1 MILTSKPENP
11 IFAYLLFL
19 MNVIKVAIVDDH
31 KIFRKG
37 VVLSLRPYT
46 NIRFVQEAEHGD
58 DLLAGLKESE
68 PDVIL
73 MDLRMPGKDGIE
85 TTKIVSKQYPHIRII
100 ILTMYEDE
108 RFVYHMMENGANG
121 YLLKNAEP
129 QEIRKA
135 IMDVHEK
142 GYYLNNFVNRILLKR
157 SHSRSKVIPSLNNEI
172 TLSDKERDVLR
183 FICMEFTAQEIAQ
196 KMEISPRT
204 VEAIKDRLMERF
216 GSKNTAGLVFFA
228 VKNNLVD

>member
-1 MILTSKPENP
+1 ME
-11 IFAYLLFL
+11 
-19 MNVIKVAIVDDH
+19 VIKVAIADDH

-37 VVLSLRPYT
+37 VILSLRPYT
-46 NIRFVQEAEHGD
+46 NIKFVLEADNGEE
-58 DLLAGLKESE
+58 LLNGIAEAE
-68 PDVIL
+68 PDVVL
-73 MDLRMPGKDGIE
+73 MDLRMPLKDGIE
-85 TTKIVSKQYPHIRII
+85 TTKVLSKQYPHIHVIV
-100 ILTMYEDE
+100 LSMYEDD
-108 RFVYHMMENGANG
+108 RFVSHMMENGANG

-129 QEIRKA
+129 QDIRRA
-135 IMDVHEK
+135 IMDVYEK
-142 GYYLNNFVNRILLKR
+142 GYYLNNFVNRILLKK
-157 SHSRSKVIPSLNNEI
+157 SHAKQKVIPSLNSEI
-172 TLSDKERDVLR
+172 TLTDRERDVLK

>member
-1 MILTSKPENP
+1 ME
-11 IFAYLLFL
+11 
-19 MNVIKVAIVDDH
+19 VIKVAIADDH

-37 VVLSLRPYT
+37 VILSLRPFT
-46 NIRFVQEAEHGD
+46 NIKFVQEAENGD
-58 DLLAGLKESE
+58 ELLNGVTVSE
-68 PDVIL
+68 PQVIL

-85 TTKIVSKQYPHIRII
+85 TTKVLSKQHPKIHVI
-100 ILTMYEDE
+100 ILSMYEDE
-108 RFVYHMMENGANG
+108 RFVFHMMENGAHG

-157 SHSRSKVIPSLNNEI
+157 SHAKQKTVPSLNSEI
-172 TLSDKERDVLR
+172 TLNEREKDVLK

-196 KMEISPRT
+196 KMDISPRT

-216 GSKNTAGLVFFA
+216 GSKNTAGMVFFA

>member
-1 MILTSKPENP
+1 ME
-11 IFAYLLFL
+11 
-19 MNVIKVAIVDDH
+19 VIKVAIADDH
-31 KIFRKG
+31 QIFRKG
-37 VVLSLRPYT
+37 VILSLRPFT
-46 NIRFVQEAEHGD
+46 NIKFVLEAENGNE
-58 DLLAGLKESE
+58 LLTNMPVAE
-68 PDVIL
+68 PDVVL
-73 MDLRMPGKDGIE
+73 MDLRMPLKDGIE
-85 TTKIVSKQYPHIRII
+85 TTKLLSKQYPHVNVIV
-100 ILTMYEDE
+100 LSMYEDE
-108 RFVYHMMENGANG
+108 RFVYHLMENGAHG

-129 QEIRKA
+129 QEIRRA
-135 IMDVHEK
+135 IMEVHEK

-157 SHSRSKVIPSLNNEI
+157 THKQYVVPSINSEI
-172 TLSDKERDVLR
+172 TLTDREKDVLK

>member
-1 MILTSKPENP
+1 MQ
-11 IFAYLLFL
+11 
-19 MNVIKVAIVDDH
+19 VIKVAIADDH

-37 VVLSLRPYT
+37 VILSLRPFT
-46 NIRFVQEAEHGD
+46 NLKFVQEADNGE
-58 DLLAGLKESE
+58 DLLQGIPESE

-73 MDLRMPGKDGIE
+73 MDLRMPLKDGIE
-85 TTKIVSKQYPHIRII
+85 TTKTLSKLYPHIHVIV
-100 ILTMYEDE
+100 LSMYEDE
-108 RFVYHMMENGANG
+108 KFVYHLMENGAHG

-129 QEIRKA
+129 QEIRRAVMEVK
-135 IMDVHEK
+135 EK

-157 SHSRSKVIPSLNNEI
+157 AHARQKVVPTLSNEI
-172 TLSDKERDVLR
+172 TLNDKERDVLKY
-183 FICMEFTAQEIAQ
+183 ICMEFTAQEIAQ
-196 KMEISPRT
+196 KMDISPRT

>member
-1 MILTSKPENP
+1 MQ
-11 IFAYLLFL
+11 
-19 MNVIKVAIVDDH
+19 VIKVAIADDH

-37 VVLSLRPYT
+37 VILSLRPYT
-46 NIRFVQEAEHGD
+46 NIKFVQEADNGD
-58 DLLAGLKESE
+58 ELLEGLPTAE

-73 MDLRMPGKDGIE
+73 MDLRMPQKDGIE
-85 TTKIVSKQYPHIRII
+85 TTKIVSKLYPHIYVVV
-100 ILTMYEDE
+100 LSMYEDE
-108 RFVYHMMENGANG
+108 RFVYHLMENGANG

-135 IMDVHEK
+135 IMDVYEK

-157 SHSRSKVIPSLNNEI
+157 THAKQKVVPSLNSEI
-172 TLSDKERDVLR
+172 TLNDKERDVLR
-183 FICMEFTAQEIAQ
+183 YICMEFTAQEIAQ

>member
-1 MILTSKPENP
+1 MGI
-11 IFAYLLFL
+11 
-19 MNVIKVAIVDDH
+19 IKVAIADDH

-37 VVLSLRPYT
+37 VVLSLRPFT
-46 NIRFVQEAEHGD
+46 NIKFVLEAENGD
-58 DLLAGLKESE
+58 ELLKGVEEAD

-85 TTKIVSKQYPHIRII
+85 TTKLISKNYPKIKIVVLS
-100 ILTMYEDE
+100 MYEDE
-108 RFVYHMMENGANG
+108 RFVYHLMENGANG

-129 QEIRKA
+129 QEIRRA

-157 SHSRSKVIPSLNNEI
+157 SHARQKVIPSLNSEI
-172 TLSDKERDVLR
+172 TLSEKEKDVLR
-183 FICMEFTAQEIAQ
+183 FICMEFTAQEIAK
-196 KMEISPRT
+196 KMDISART

-216 GSKNTAGLVFFA
+216 GCKNTAGLVFFA

>member
-1 MILTSKPENP
+1 MGI
-11 IFAYLLFL
+11 
-19 MNVIKVAIVDDH
+19 IKVAIADDH

-46 NIRFVQEAEHGD
+46 NIKFVLEAENGD
-58 DLLAGLKESE
+58 ELLKNIPGNE

-85 TTKIVSKQYPHIRII
+85 TTKAISKQYPQIKIVV
-100 ILTMYEDE
+100 LTMYEDE

-129 QEIRKA
+129 QEIRRA
-135 IMDVHEK
+135 IMDVYEK

-157 SHSRSKVIPSLNNEI
+157 SHARQKVVPSLNSEI
-172 TLSDKERDVLR
+172 TLNDKERDVLKY
-183 FICMEFTAQEIAQ
+183 ICMEFTAQEIAQ
-196 KMEISPRT
+196 KMEISART

-216 GSKNTAGLVFFA
+216 GSRNTAGLVFFA